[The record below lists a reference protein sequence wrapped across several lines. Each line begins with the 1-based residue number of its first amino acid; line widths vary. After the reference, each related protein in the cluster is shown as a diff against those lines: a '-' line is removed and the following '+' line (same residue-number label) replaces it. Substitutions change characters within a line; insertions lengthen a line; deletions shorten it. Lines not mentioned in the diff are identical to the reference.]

1 MKVVPHKSA
10 RKERRLQWFK
20 IYSQLPDNPTQIPIV
35 NQTRRNRVI
44 REEQHQI
51 NIQKKP
57 YIIPL

>member
-10 RKERRLQWFK
+10 RKERGLQWFK
-20 IYSQLPDNPTQIPIV
+20 IYSQLPDNPTQIPIA

-51 NIQKKP
+51 SI
-57 YIIPL
+57 